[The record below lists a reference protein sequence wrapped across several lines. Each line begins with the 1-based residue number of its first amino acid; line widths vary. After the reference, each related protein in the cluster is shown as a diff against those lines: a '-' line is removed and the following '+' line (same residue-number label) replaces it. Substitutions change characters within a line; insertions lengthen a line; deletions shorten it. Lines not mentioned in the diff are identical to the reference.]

1 MADSSQRLQRR
12 VRFPF
17 LVFYGVGTMVGGGFY
32 ALSGEIAG
40 RVGLH
45 APLAFALAG
54 GLALLTALSFAE
66 LSGRL
71 PHSGGSARYVEE
83 AFGRPWL
90 SALVGWL
97 VISTGVVSAATLAVA
112 TTGFL
117 RDLAPLPSAPTTILL
132 VLAMGLVAAW
142 GIAEA
147 VAAVVLITLLQIG
160 SLLYI
165 LLSEGAVLGS
175 LPAQAS
181 AILVPA
187 DLGAVAGIVG
197 AAFLAFY
204 AFIGFEDIVTVAEE
218 VQDVRRAL
226 PAAVIT
232 SLLLTMALYISV
244 ATVAV
249 LAVPPADLAAADTP
263 LARVVAEQGQGAVTA
278 IVLVSLLAG
287 VNSALVQLVM
297 AARVA
302 YGMAERR
309 VAPQWLALIDART
322 HTPLRATAV
331 ATLLVLALALAFEL
345 APLAEATSAIILVVF
360 TLVNMGLVR
369 ITRRQP
375 DPPASVP
382 RLPLWVPIAGALVS
396 ASLLLFQIV
405 RWLTTAGG

>member
-1 MADSSQRLQRR
+1 
-12 VRFPF
+12 
-17 LVFYGVGTMVGGGFY
+17 MVGGGFY

-54 GLALLTALSFAE
+54 LLALLSALSFAE

-83 AFGRPWL
+83 AFGRPRL
-90 SALVGWL
+90 AALVGWL
-97 VISTGVVSAATLAVA
+97 VIGTGVVSAATLAVA

-117 RDLAPLPSAPTTILL
+117 RDLAPLPSVSTTLLL

-147 VAAVVLITLLQIG
+147 VAVVVVITLLQIA

-165 LLSEGAVLGS
+165 VLSMGGVLGS

-187 DLGAVAGIVG
+187 DLGAVAGLLG

-204 AFIGFEDIVTVAEE
+204 AFIGFEDMVTVAEE

-232 SLLLTMALYISV
+232 SLLVTTALYVGV

-249 LAVPPADLAAADTP
+249 LAVPPAELAAADTP
-263 LARVVAEQGQGAVTA
+263 LARVVAEQGPLAVNA
-278 IVLVSLLAG
+278 IVLVSMLAG
-287 VNSALVQLVM
+287 VNSALVQMVM

-309 VAPQWLALIDART
+309 VAPAWLALVNART
-322 HTPLRATAV
+322 QTPVRATAL
-331 ATLLVLALALAFEL
+331 ATLLVLVLALSFEL
-345 APLAEATSAIILVVF
+345 EALAEATSAIILVVF
-360 TLVNMGLVR
+360 TLVNLGLLR
-369 ITRRQP
+369 IKRRQP
-375 DPPASVP
+375 ETPAAVL
-382 RLPLWVPIAGALVS
+382 RLPIWVPGAGALVS
-396 ASLLLFQIV
+396 AGLLLFQIG
-405 RWLTTAGG
+405 RWLS

>member
-1 MADSSQRLQRR
+1 MTDSSHQLRRR

-32 ALSGEIAG
+32 ALSGEVAG

-54 GLALLTALSFAE
+54 LLALLSALSFAE

-83 AFGRPWL
+83 AFGRPRL
-90 SALVGWL
+90 AALVGWL
-97 VISTGVVSAATLAVA
+97 VIGTGVVSAATLAVA

-117 RDLAPLPSAPTTILL
+117 RDLAPLPSVPTTLLL
-132 VLAMGLVAAW
+132 VLTMGLVAAW

-147 VAAVVLITLLQIG
+147 VAVVVVITLLQIA

-165 LLSEGAVLGS
+165 VLSMGGVLGS

-187 DLGAVAGIVG
+187 DLDVVAGLLG
-197 AAFLAFY
+197 AAFLAFF
-204 AFIGFEDIVTVAEE
+204 AFIGFEDMVTVAEE

-232 SLLLTMALYISV
+232 SLLVTTALYVSVASV

-249 LAVPPADLAAADTP
+249 LAVPPAELAAADTP
-263 LARVVAEQGQGAVTA
+263 LAR
-278 IVLVSLLAG
+278 
-287 VNSALVQLVM
+287 
-297 AARVA
+297 
-302 YGMAERR
+302 
-309 VAPQWLALIDART
+309 
-322 HTPLRATAV
+322 
-331 ATLLVLALALAFEL
+331 
-345 APLAEATSAIILVVF
+345 
-360 TLVNMGLVR
+360 
-369 ITRRQP
+369 
-375 DPPASVP
+375 
-382 RLPLWVPIAGALVS
+382 
-396 ASLLLFQIV
+396 
-405 RWLTTAGG
+405 